1 MRGFAWGWATRW
13 RRSDSLRLVG
23 RRSGS
28 IPGVGARE
36 LGSDFGVDSSRCV
49 DEGDACCG
57 GGVERDEG
65 GGDGVRIADRTAGSD
80 DVDAVF
86 VDSSSCF
93 RELLV
98 ENARMDSSRCCCRYA
113 RDVDLEHEIGRDIRV
128 IDLEFACC
136 DISCAMIVAAVCGR
150 HARMR
155 LDAEEVAI
163 SAICL
168 LRACQ

>member
-13 RRSDSLRLVG
+13 WRSDSLRLVG

-28 IPGVGARE
+28 VPGIGALE
-36 LGSDFGVDSSRCV
+36 LGCDFGVDSSRHV

-80 DVDAVF
+80 DVDAVL
-86 VDSSSCF
+86 VDSNSCF

-98 ENARMDSSRCCCRYA
+98 ENARMDRSRCCCRYA
-113 RDVDLEHEIGRDIRV
+113 RDADLKYEVGRDARV
-128 IDLEFACC
+128 IDLECACW
-136 DISCAMIVAAVCGR
+136 DKSCAMVVAAVRGR